1 MFEYNIK
8 IYYEDT
14 DSGGVVY
21 YANYLKF
28 TERARTDLIQQLG
41 FSLNK
46 LSIEY
51 DSLFVVK
58 KIECEYQM
66 SAKLEDDL
74 IVKTKILEIKNASFT
89 LQQDIERNSITLFT
103 SKILMVCI
111 NSKGKPNKIPKALS
125 QKLQIH
131 V

>member
-1 MFEYNIK
+1 MFTYSVK
-8 IYYEDT
+8 VYYEDT

-28 TERARTDLIQQLG
+28 IERARTDLIQQLG
-41 FSLNK
+41 FSLNN
-46 LSIEY
+46 LSFDY

-66 SAKLEDDL
+66 SAKLEDNL
-74 IVKTKILEIKNASFT
+74 IVKSKILEIKNASFT
-89 LQQDIERNSITLFT
+89 LQQNIERNGKTLFT

-111 NSKGKPNKIPKALS
+111 NSNGKPNKIPKALS
-125 QKLQIH
+125 QKLQIND
-131 V
+131 

>member
-46 LSIEY
+46 LSIDY

-58 KIECEYQM
+58 KIECEYHM

-125 QKLQIH
+125 QKLQIND
-131 V
+131 

>member
-46 LSIEY
+46 LNIDY

-58 KIECEYQM
+58 KIECEYHT

-111 NSKGKPNKIPKALS
+111 NSKGKPNKIPKALT
-125 QKLQIH
+125 QKLQIND
-131 V
+131 

>member
-41 FSLNK
+41 FSLNN
-46 LSIEY
+46 LSFDY

-66 SAKLEDDL
+66 SAKLEDNL
-74 IVKTKILEIKNASFT
+74 IVKSKILEIKNASFT
-89 LQQDIERNSITLFT
+89 LQQNIERNGKTLFT

-111 NSKGKPNKIPKALS
+111 NSNGKPNKIPKALS
-125 QKLQIH
+125 QKLQIND
-131 V
+131 

>member
-46 LSIEY
+46 LSIDY

-111 NSKGKPNKIPKALS
+111 NSKGKPNKIPKALF
-125 QKLQIH
+125 QKLQIN

>member
-46 LSIEY
+46 LSIDY
-51 DSLFVVK
+51 DILFVVK

-89 LQQDIERNSITLFT
+89 LQQDIERNGITLFT

>member
-125 QKLQIH
+125 QKLQIND
-131 V
+131 

>member
-1 MFEYNIK
+1 MFTYSVK
-8 IYYEDT
+8 VYYEDT

-28 TERARTDLIQQLG
+28 IERARTDLIQQLG
-41 FSLNK
+41 FSLNN
-46 LSIEY
+46 LSFDY

-89 LQQDIERNSITLFT
+89 LQQDIERNGKTLFT

-111 NSKGKPNKIPKALS
+111 NSNGKPNKIPKALS
-125 QKLQIH
+125 QKLQIND
-131 V
+131 

>member
-89 LQQDIERNSITLFT
+89 LQQNIERNGKTLFA

-125 QKLQIH
+125 QKLQIND
-131 V
+131 

>member
-111 NSKGKPNKIPKALS
+111 NSKGKPNKIPKALT
-125 QKLQIH
+125 QKLQIND
-131 V
+131 

>member
-46 LSIEY
+46 LSIDY
-51 DSLFVVK
+51 DILFVVK
-58 KIECEYQM
+58 KIECEYHM

-89 LQQDIERNSITLFT
+89 LQQDIERNGIALFT

-111 NSKGKPNKIPKALS
+111 NSKGKPNKIPQALS
-125 QKLQIH
+125 QKLQIND
-131 V
+131 

>member
-46 LSIEY
+46 LSIDY

-58 KIECEYQM
+58 KIECEYHT

-111 NSKGKPNKIPKALS
+111 NSKGKPNKIPKALT
-125 QKLQIH
+125 QKLQIND
-131 V
+131 

>member
-1 MFEYNIK
+1 MFKYNIK

-46 LSIEY
+46 LSIDY

-58 KIECEYQM
+58 KIECEYHT

-111 NSKGKPNKIPKALS
+111 NSKGKPNKIPKALF
-125 QKLQIH
+125 QKLQIN

>member
-46 LSIEY
+46 LSIDY

-58 KIECEYQM
+58 KIECEYHT

-89 LQQDIERNSITLFT
+89 LQQDIERNGIKLFT

-125 QKLQIH
+125 QKLQIND
-131 V
+131 

>member
-46 LSIEY
+46 LSIDY

-58 KIECEYQM
+58 KIECEYHM

-111 NSKGKPNKIPKALS
+111 NSKGKPNKIPQALS
-125 QKLQIH
+125 QKLQIND
-131 V
+131 